1 MFFLS
6 HWFYSSDIKI
16 WKKQHGYGGG
26 DKLEKITTLCIVAAA
41 PREKSILKVWLHFFR
56 PTLVPIVQYI
66 IYHYL
71 IVN

>member
-1 MFFLS
+1 MLG
-6 HWFYSSDIKI
+6 
-16 WKKQHGYGGG
+16 KKQHGYGNGG
-26 DKLEKITTLCIVAAA
+26 KMKKTTTLCIVVAGAH
-41 PREKSILKVWLHFFR
+41 EKAILKVWLHFFR